1 MVEAAEEKPPAE
13 AEAEEVV
20 EDEPSKEEEEEKKL
34 KFPNLKPEFIE
45 NLEEVFAMFIEA
57 DGEPDKIPSGSLE
70 KLLQWNNFN
79 PTQTECAEYTKQH
92 ARNGYFTLNKI
103 KLICDEKMADPD
115 SFDQTVEALKLFD
128 SQKDGKLDNNELR
141 YYLQRMGNMMGD
153 EDMDDLIKELDPEKS
168 GVIDLQSFAKCTH
181 NIKDENAPTKKKK
194 GGDGGGKKKKK

>member
-70 KLLQWNNFN
+70 KLLQWNHFN
-79 PTQTECAEYTKQH
+79 PT
-92 ARNGYFTLNKI
+92 
-103 KLICDEKMADPD
+103 
-115 SFDQTVEALKLFD
+115 
-128 SQKDGKLDNNELR
+128 
-141 YYLQRMGNMMGD
+141 
-153 EDMDDLIKELDPEKS
+153 
-168 GVIDLQSFAKCTH
+168 
-181 NIKDENAPTKKKK
+181 
-194 GGDGGGKKKKK
+194 